1 MEPVFGVDSKDGK
14 MLTATSGPTV
24 LMDSGTLEAYR
35 GRPPGPYVPG
45 TSWRTWWRL
54 FTNFLI
60 LRKVVEEKEKRLVF
74 LQEVGNSNYELLES
88 LLQGQELESTDLA
101 SLSNA
106 MEKHFQPKK
115 LVLAERFGL
124 MSKMQ
129 KPGQSLQEFYAEL
142 QKAANGCRFEDI
154 KNYRD
159 AMVTMV
165 FIGGLQSLETRK
177 RLLEK
182 EDLTSKEALEQAEAW
197 ERVGVNAPHL
207 KEGPQPLGI
216 AQVKPK
222 RMNSKQGRVGRP
234 QALEKNV
241 KRLGKGPARE
251 RAACNVCGKVGH
263 FARELVGG
271 KRGVGS
277 ARESSQ
283 TVRQRYT

>member
-1 MEPVFGVDSKDGK
+1 

-35 GRPPGPYVPG
+35 GRPPGP
-45 TSWRTWWRL
+45 
-54 FTNFLI
+54 
-60 LRKVVEEKEKRLVF
+60 KVVEEKEKRLVF

-251 RAACNVCGKVGH
+251 RAACNVCGKVNIDY
-263 FARELVGG
+263 
-271 KRGVGS
+271 GS
-277 ARESSQ
+277 NRIASFKKNPSFGLIWIWAAGIHWGLMIILMYQ
-283 TVRQRYT
+283 SY